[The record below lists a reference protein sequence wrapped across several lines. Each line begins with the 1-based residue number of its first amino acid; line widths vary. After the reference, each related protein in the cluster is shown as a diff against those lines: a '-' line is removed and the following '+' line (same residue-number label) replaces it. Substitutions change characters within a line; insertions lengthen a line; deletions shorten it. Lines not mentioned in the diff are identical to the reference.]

1 MNHVQ
6 CLIIKS
12 FRRAI
17 TMAITTFKSDVK
29 WSGEGVLS
37 KAQMN
42 QHEVLIDEPESLGGK
57 DQGAN
62 PVEYILAALG
72 GCINV
77 LVTSFAEQFDVQVDD
92 VHVHLEGDLDPDGF
106 LGKNPDVRPG
116 YEEIRY
122 EVTIDSPSA
131 QEKID
136 ALLAHVDKVCPVKDT
151 LTGTNVVN
159 QKSVSAK

>member
-1 MNHVQ
+1 
-6 CLIIKS
+6 
-12 FRRAI
+12 
-17 TMAITTFKSDVK
+17 
-29 WSGEGVLS
+29 
-37 KAQMN
+37 MN